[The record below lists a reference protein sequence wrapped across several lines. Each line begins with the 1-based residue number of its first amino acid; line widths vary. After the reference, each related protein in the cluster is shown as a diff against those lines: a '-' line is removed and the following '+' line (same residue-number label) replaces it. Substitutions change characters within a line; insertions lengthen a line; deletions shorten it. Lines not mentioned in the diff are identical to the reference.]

1 MLASCFCETSGFSG
15 RIGGSQAFLLAR
27 ELEDTVG
34 LRRRRWRVEEAL
46 IASRRGRRRR
56 DGVVVDAVV
65 GGDDE
70 ARVVPRPLHPLL
82 HLAPLPRAPVVVP
95 A

>member
-46 IASRRGRRRR
+46 IASRRRR